1 MINIILPSI
10 LTLYI
15 IFFKNNFSIFITTL
29 SFITLLIIPKLNLRF
44 TISSSFL
51 MLDYISLI
59 ILLLTLISIIL
70 IILSSSTLHSIS
82 ITIIPILIILILTFI
97 SKHILIFYII
107 FELVLIPTII
117 LITINGKQPERL
129 QARIYLIIYTVTA
142 SLPLL
147 IIIIFHINNLSFTLS
162 SNIISKNS
170 LIIFIILAFLVK
182 IPIYITHLWLPK
194 AHVEA
199 PLEGSIILAAVLLKL
214 GGYGIIRFIPICI
227 HSINKI
233 NYWII
238 RIRLIGAT
246 ATRINCIRQK
256 DLKSLIAY
264 SSVAHIGFVLTGLF
278 TLNIIGLIG
287 AIIIIIAHGLSSSA
301 LFLLVNDLYFKYHTR
316 RILIFKGILL
326 LIPNITFW
334 WFIFIALNISA
345 PPTIN
350 TLREII
356 MISRLLSWNIYTIII
371 IFIIS
376 IITAS
381 FSLIIFVTIIHN
393 KNIIIPSIHT
403 PQKIFISLFIH
414 MLPTVLLI
422 SKPEIIFI

>member
-1 MINIILPSI
+1 MI
-10 LTLYI
+10 
-15 IFFKNNFSIFITTL
+15 
-29 SFITLLIIPKLNLRF
+29 KLAVP
-44 TISSSFL
+44 
-51 MLDYISLI
+51 SLI
-59 ILLLTLISIIL
+59 ILTFIFNKNFLQIIILSLSLMLIFSLFNLRAKFSLILNLTILDPITRIIILLTLIRVIL
-70 IILSSSTLHSIS
+70 ISLSSSSLNKILP
-82 ITIIPILIILILTFI
+82 IIIPILIILIITFI
-97 SKHILIFYII
+97 SKTILWFYII

-129 QARIYLIIYTVTA
+129 QASIYLIIYTVTA

-147 IIIIFHINNLSFTLS
+147 ITIIFNINIRFTISF
-162 SNIISKNS
+162 IILLKYS
-170 LIIFIILAFLVK
+170 LIIFILLAFLVK
-182 IPIYITHLWLPK
+182 IPIFLTHLWLPK

-214 GGYGIIRFIPICI
+214 GGYGIIRFIPICL
-227 HSINKI
+227 STLNKI

-264 SSVAHIGFVLTGLF
+264 SSVAHIGFVLTALF
-278 TLNIIGLIG
+278 TLNLTGLTG

-301 LFLLVNDLYFKYHTR
+301 LFLLVNDLYYKYHTR
-316 RILIFKGILL
+316 NIIIFKGIFI

-350 TLREII
+350 TLREILI
-356 MISRLLSWNIYTIII
+356 ISRLISWDNNIIPI
-371 IFIIS
+371 IFLIS
-376 IITAS
+376 ISTAS

-393 KNIIIPSIHT
+393 KNEILYSIQT
-403 PQKIFISLFIH
+403 PQKIITSLFIH
-414 MLPTVLLI
+414 FIPSI
-422 SKPEIIFI
+422 IIIIKPELLQT

>member
-1 MINIILPSI
+1 M
-10 LTLYI
+10 
-15 IFFKNNFSIFITTL
+15 
-29 SFITLLIIPKLNLRF
+29 
-44 TISSSFL
+44 
-51 MLDYISLI
+51 
-59 ILLLTLISIIL
+59 LLTLIRIIL
-70 IILSSSTLHSIS
+70 ILLSSSSLNKIT
-82 ITIIPILIILILTFI
+82 ITIIPIILILLITFL
-97 SKHILIFYII
+97 SKHILSFYVI

-117 LITINGKQPERL
+117 LITLNGKQPERL
-129 QARIYLIIYTVTA
+129 QASIYLIIYTVTA

-147 IIIIFHINNLSFTLS
+147 IRIIFCIKNTSFILSNTIIIKFT
-162 SNIISKNS
+162 IILF
-170 LIIFIILAFLVK
+170 LIIAFLAK
-182 IPIYITHLWLPK
+182 IPIYIVHLWLPK

-227 HSINKI
+227 SSINKI
-233 NYWII
+233 NSWII
-238 RIRLIGAT
+238 RISIIGAT

-264 SSVAHIGFVLTGLF
+264 SSVAHIGFVLSALF
-278 TLNIIGLIG
+278 TLNPFGLTG

-301 LFLLVNDLYFKYHTR
+301 LFLLVNDLYIKYHSRNT
-316 RILIFKGILL
+316 LLFKGLII

-350 TLREII
+350 TIREILI
-356 MISRLLSWNIYTIII
+356 ITRIISWNNASIII

-376 IITAS
+376 LITAS
-381 FSLIIFVTIIHN
+381 FSLMIFIRIIHN
-393 KNIIIPSIHT
+393 KNEILPSIYT

-414 MLPTVLLI
+414 LI
-422 SKPEIIFI
+422 PSIILVIKPELIYIYLSSL